1 MYVLLL
7 ILHLLVCLGLVSVI
21 LLQSGKGG
29 GLAGGAFG
37 GTAQTVFGGRG
48 ATDFMTRATMVLG
61 ALFFVTSITLA
72 LMSGSRAGGRSLIQE
87 QARRSAS
94 TSATPTTPAR
104 SAPATGQPGATPTP
118 LTPAPAPAAPA
129 PTGGK

>member
-1 MYVLLL
+1 MYVALL
-7 ILHLLVCLGLVSVI
+7 IIHLFVCLGLVSVI

-61 ALFFVTSITLA
+61 AAFFITSISLA
-72 LMSGSRAGGRSLIQE
+72 LMSGGSNNGRSLLQE
-87 QARRSAS
+87 DARRS
-94 TSATPTTPAR
+94 SATSTTPNSPPSRPTA
-104 SAPATGQPGATPTP
+104 APATPSAVPTAPPATAPT
-118 LTPAPAPAAPA
+118 
-129 PTGGK
+129 TGGK